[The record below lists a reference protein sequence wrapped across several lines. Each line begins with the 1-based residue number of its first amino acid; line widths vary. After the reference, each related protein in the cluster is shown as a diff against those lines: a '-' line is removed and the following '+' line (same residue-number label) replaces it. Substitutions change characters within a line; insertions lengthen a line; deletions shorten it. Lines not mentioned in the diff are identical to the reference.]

1 MIGFMAIINRASNTY
16 QRSYLEDNEF
26 NKSINENTTQ
36 VSLTTY
42 IIVGFILLIMLSYV
56 AILFRKN
63 KSLQT
68 KIIMKDKELR
78 QSNKD
83 LQTSKSELK
92 ILTDNVPNKK
102 DLLEDNLD
110 EEIIEEL
117 KNELKTEKKK
127 VLELTNQ
134 LHNLNNIDNRVEH
147 ANRDKSETSVYLGYG
162 KCLVENNSAYLL
174 LNKKS
179 DHQTPYKI
187 RCHNNQYI
195 FELDSDNMQAL
206 GNAMNFFDVYLKDF
220 CESENVYMNTHS
232 SFISSGSGFGVLEK
246 DGEKFKVVTKLKIK
260 FI

>member
-1 MIGFMAIINRASNTY
+1 
-16 QRSYLEDNEF
+16 
-26 NKSINENTTQ
+26 SINENTTQ

-92 ILTDNVPNKK
+92 KLTDNVPNKK

-134 LHNLNNIDNRVEH
+134 LHNLN
-147 ANRDKSETSVYLGYG
+147 
-162 KCLVENNSAYLL
+162 
-174 LNKKS
+174 
-179 DHQTPYKI
+179 
-187 RCHNNQYI
+187 
-195 FELDSDNMQAL
+195 
-206 GNAMNFFDVYLKDF
+206 
-220 CESENVYMNTHS
+220 
-232 SFISSGSGFGVLEK
+232 
-246 DGEKFKVVTKLKIK
+246 
-260 FI
+260 